1 MSEKHTVRIAAGDWW
16 EKNEA
21 RIGIYNANYVGGFV
35 KYRESSKPWTLA
47 SVGCRADLNGESFE
61 TYQAAATYVR
71 EHLMKEEM
79 KQV

>member
-1 MSEKHTVRIAAGDWW
+1 MSEKPAVRIAAGDWW
-16 EKNEA
+16 EKNGG

-47 SVGCRADLNGESFE
+47 SQGGTDLNGESFTTHE
-61 TYQAAATYVR
+61 EATTFVR
-71 EHLMKEEM
+71 EHLTAEEA